1 MAHLLSYHSREDS
14 VLLSYLKSG
23 HVQKLLALHGS
34 QCRGHGG
41 NITVKDI
48 KNKGGTKM
56 LVCDLRIFVCGHY
69 CRNDVIYCHR
79 VINGINYLGL

>member
-34 QCRGHGG
+34 QCRGHEG
-41 NITVKDI
+41 NVTVKDI

-56 LVCDLRIFVCGHY
+56 LVCDLRIFLCGHY